1 MVDNKKKPT
10 KDLTNVEK
18 DYILKES
25 KPIKKKIGRPKN
37 SELSNVKLALQAKR
51 KLDKKIHGTGCALS
65 TSILCNLIKSKDLS
79 KSCKEANNF
88 MEKYLKNS
96 LDTGEQDFIYL
107 NQ

>member
-1 MVDNKKKPT
+1 M
-10 KDLTNVEK
+10 
-18 DYILKES
+18 ILKELTFDFVF
-25 KPIKKKIGRPKN
+25 KLVLRYLKKKL
-37 SELSNVKLALQAKR
+37 EVKTS

-88 MEKYLKNS
+88 MEKYLNNS
-96 LDTGEQDFIYL
+96 LDTGEQDFINL